1 MFLKTK
7 SSEPDLFFNTLVTF
21 LNRIEKEQVN
31 QRLDLHNIN
40 ILVKKNAQMIRDVY
54 LQGQATEY
62 YGSSDPDNNNGEK
75 YPEELP
81 KGQTSL

>member
-62 YGSSDPDNNNGEK
+62 YGSGDTDSNNHSEHSQ
-75 YPEELP
+75 ELP
-81 KGQTSL
+81 PGQESL